1 MKNKIIVAI
10 LILFSITLV
19 FFSVKDYKNINKYE
33 RMYIL
38 KDKDLYHLDPISE
51 KNPDKFH
58 DGFQDLVDELLDKDV
73 PYYTHSSFLQMYKNG
88 MLEPR
93 QTFFSKKMYE
103 LVTPNI
109 LKGVG
114 LQKYFDFDYNLEEP
128 IPVIVGYNFA
138 PFYELGKTYEDSLF
152 GHIVEIKIVGIIDK
166 DEYYPD
172 LLQNINYFDEGII
185 YPVNKSLFK
194 KYVDSPQDADMMF
207 NRTLFKNPQD
217 KNLFSDKMT
226 FEENGIC
233 DFKWIKIDE
242 KIKNWKG
249 GFLHEKYTIMY
260 VKITFAILTLIIA
273 IYLLLKKLAK
283 TTKPE

>member
-1 MKNKIIVAI
+1 MKNKIKIAI
-10 LILFSITLV
+10 LIMLSIALV
-19 FFSVKDYKNINKYE
+19 FFSVKDYKNINKYKS
-33 RMYIL
+33 MYIF
-38 KDKDLYHLDPISE
+38 KDKDLYHLDHISE
-51 KNPDKFH
+51 KNPDKF
-58 DGFQDLVDELLDKDV
+58 GNAFYGLVDEFLEKDV

-109 LKGVG
+109 LKGEG
-114 LQKYFDFDYNLEEP
+114 LQSYFDFDYNLEKP

-172 LLQNINYFDEGII
+172 LLENINYFDDGII
-185 YPVNKSLFK
+185 YPANKSLFK
-194 KYVDSPQDADMMF
+194 KYVDSPTDADMMF
-207 NRTLFKNPQD
+207 NRTLFKNPKD
-217 KNLFSDKMT
+217 ENLFSDKMT
-226 FEENGIC
+226 FEKNGIC

-242 KIKNWKG
+242 RIDNWENN
-249 GFLHEKYTIMY
+249 FLKEKYNIMY
-260 VKITFAILTLIIA
+260 LKICLIFTLIAKSAYMIVR
-273 IYLLLKKLAK
+273 KKR
-283 TTKPE
+283 